1 MKRLLLGA
9 LLVLLCACN
18 PLEKCS
24 VLYTPDGGTVL
35 ECNK

>member
-1 MKRLLLGA
+1 MKRAATALLL
-9 LLVLLCACN
+9 LLLCACN